1 MATVV
6 LADGA
11 TLQRVVATTPPAA
24 CRGLSRA
31 AFTTYDAAGTRLEH
45 LPYAASGITVQQPD
59 AIATVEV
66 EDSHGVPFLVGFV
79 TEPTDV
85 GPY

>member
-1 MATVV
+1 MPSPTYPGSEVLKSQLGVTV
-6 LADGA
+6 
-11 TLQRVVATTPPAA
+11 
-24 CRGLSRA
+24 
-31 AFTTYDAAGTRLEH
+31 TTYDAAGTRLEH
-45 LPYAASGITVQQPD
+45 LPYAESGITVQRPD

-79 TEPTDV
+79 TAPTDV